1 MLKHSANQIK
11 QISLLSAL
19 DRFSNVTLHEISSFI
34 IMDTIPNDDDF
45 KAIGNYNILIIIFVL
60 ALFKTSTLI
69 DMDFF
74 SNNDDF
80 GDDDEDEVRQIFNFI
95 MDKDHT

>member
-1 MLKHSANQIK
+1 M
-11 QISLLSAL
+11 
-19 DRFSNVTLHEISSFI
+19 
-34 IMDTIPNDDDF
+34 
-45 KAIGNYNILIIIFVL
+45 L

-74 SNNDDF
+74 SNNDDY